1 MVIRLPG
8 GLRAALLCFG
18 VCSVLAAALGGCAAI
33 GSTVVYEKQGRF
45 GPLFVTDDAD
55 GLRSMRFGR
64 HGATQSSI
72 KVGDP
77 GYLHF
82 DYLKLVLAGFGLAE
96 APRRVL
102 IVGLGGGALPVFLR
116 RHYPLL
122 QIDAAEI
129 DPEVLTAATLHFG
142 FRQDDLLKA
151 HVGDGRSFIENT
163 PAGRYDLIILDAFGS
178 TEVPAH
184 LATEE
189 FLLAVRRALA
199 PSGVAVSNLW
209 KSGYNRKYD
218 AMLRTYQ
225 DVFATVDVVETAR
238 DVNTV
243 LFALPRVSSV
253 SRDQFVARAR
263 QLSVEKNYRFNLGM
277 LVDNGYLGAPP
288 KRPGVPVLRDD
299 DPAKAP

>member
-1 MVIRLPG
+1 MFRLPG
-8 GLRAALLCFG
+8 VLRAALLCFG
-18 VCSVLAAALGGCAAI
+18 VCSVLVAALGGCAAV
-33 GSTVVYEKQGRF
+33 GSTVVYEKPGRF
-45 GPLFVTDDAD
+45 GPLFVTDDTD

-64 HGATQSSI
+64 HGATQSAI
-72 KVGDP
+72 KLGDP
-77 GYLHF
+77 DFLRF
-82 DYLKLVLAGFGLAE
+82 DYLKLVLAGFVLTE

-122 QIDAAEI
+122 QIDVAEI
-129 DPEVLTAATLHFG
+129 DPEVLTAATLYFG

-189 FLLAVRRALA
+189 FLMALRRSLA

-225 DVFATVDVVETAR
+225 EVFAVVDVVETAR

-243 LFALPRVSSV
+243 LFALPRTQSLG
-253 SRDQFVARAR
+253 RAEFAARAPTINR
-263 QLSVEKNYRFNLGM
+263 
-277 LVDNGYLGAPP
+277 
-288 KRPGVPVLRDD
+288 
-299 DPAKAP
+299 

>member
-8 GLRAALLCFG
+8 VLRAALLFLV
-18 VCSVLAAALGGCAAI
+18 VCWLPASALSGCAVI

-45 GPLFVTDDAD
+45 GPLFVTDDTD
-55 GLRSMRFGR
+55 GLRSIRFGR

-77 GYLHF
+77 SYLHF
-82 DYLKLVLAGFGLAE
+82 DYLKLVLAGFVLAE

-122 QIDAAEI
+122 QIDVAEI
-129 DPEVLTAATLHFG
+129 DPEVLTAATLYFG

-184 LATEE
+184 LATAE
-189 FLLAVRRALA
+189 FLQAVRRALA

-225 DVFATVDVVETAR
+225 EVFAAVEVVETSR

-243 LFALPRVSSV
+243 LFALPRVSSL
-253 SRDQFVARAR
+253 SRAEFVARAR
-263 QLSVEKNYRFNLGM
+263 KLSIEKNYRFNLGM
-277 LVDNGYLGAPP
+277 LVDNGYLGAPL
-288 KRPGVPVLRDD
+288 KRPGVPVLRDA
-299 DPAKAP
+299 DPVKAP